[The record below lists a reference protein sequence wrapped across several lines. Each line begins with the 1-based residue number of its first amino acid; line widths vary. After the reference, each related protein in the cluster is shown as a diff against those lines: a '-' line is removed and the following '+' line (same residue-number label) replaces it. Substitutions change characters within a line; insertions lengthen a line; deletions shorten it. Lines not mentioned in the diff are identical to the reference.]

1 MATQDSTLSKLASI
15 RTKVRRLT
23 RSPSASQLT
32 NANIDEYINNFI
44 LYDFPE
50 HLRLFSLKTTKSF
63 FTDPY
68 IDTYYTNTT
77 NEHDPLYNFENKVI
91 NVSPPVYVAG
101 KETEFFQ
108 SFELFHRSYPKNQSV
123 QDTGATGDGI
133 TTSFSGTLSSYPVL
147 QNEVAFTSVDADS
160 VGIKI
165 IDVPRTSGVIGDLF
179 DPDVDP
185 TGTSQGTINYA
196 TGAYSFTFSAV
207 PASGEIIYSHTV
219 PYSEAVPTSVLYYD
233 NQITLRPVPDKSYEV
248 EITVDVRP
256 TELLDQADTPELGQ
270 WWQYIAY
277 GASKKVFEDRM
288 DTESIQQI
296 MPEFK
301 EQQRLA
307 LRRTIVQNS
316 NNRTAT
322 IYAGLPYYGA
332 NDDPS

>member
-1 MATQDSTLSKLASI
+1 
-15 RTKVRRLT
+15 VRRLT

-32 NANIDEYINNFI
+32 DANIDEYINNFI

-50 HLRLFSLKTTKSF
+50 HLRLFSLKQTLSF

-77 NEHDPLYNFENKVI
+77 NANDPLYNFENKVV
-91 NVSPPVYVAG
+91 NVSSPVYIAG
-101 KETEFFQ
+101 KEVAFFQ
-108 SFELFHRSYPKNQSV
+108 SFELFHRSYPKNQSI
-123 QDTGATGDGI
+123 QDTGNTGDEA
-133 TTSFSGTLSSYPVL
+133 THSYSGTLSSCPVL
-147 QNEVAFTSVDADS
+147 QNDVAFTSVDADS
-160 VGIKI
+160 VGIKL
-165 IDVPRTSGVIGDLF
+165 IDVPRDSGVIGDLF
-179 DPDVDP
+179 APNEDP
-185 TGTSQGTINYA
+185 TGVSRGEINYA
-196 TGAYSFTFSAV
+196 TGAYWFCFISA
-207 PASGEIIYSHTV
+207 PASGEVIYSHTV
-219 PYSEAVPTSVLYYD
+219 PYSSATPISALYYD

-248 EITVDVRP
+248 ELTVDVRP
-256 TELLDQADTPELGQ
+256 TELLDQANTPELGQ

-322 IYAGLPYYGA
+322 IYAGLPYYGV